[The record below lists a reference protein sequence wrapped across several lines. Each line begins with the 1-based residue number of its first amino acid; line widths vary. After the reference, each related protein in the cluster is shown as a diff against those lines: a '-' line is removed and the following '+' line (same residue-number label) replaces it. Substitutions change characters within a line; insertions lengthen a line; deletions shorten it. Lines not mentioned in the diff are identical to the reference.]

1 MNSEL
6 EILLVTAAS
15 IGFIHTI
22 IGPDHYIPFIM
33 LAKASKWSRSKTILI
48 TVISGMGHVLSSVVI
63 GLVGIAFGIA
73 LSKLNMF
80 ESFRGNIA
88 GYMLIAFGLIYTLY
102 GIRKA
107 IRDKPHSHSH
117 IHYDGN
123 LHAHDHS
130 HDTHEHFHTHEE
142 KDTSKIKFW
151 TIFAIFVFGPCEPLI
166 PIIMYPA
173 AKSSILGMIL
183 VTVVFGIVTIGTMLT
198 IVMLSLKGINMLPFG
213 KLEKYMDAIA
223 GVVILISGISIQI
236 FSL

>member
-6 EILLVTAAS
+6 GILLVTAAS

-22 IGPDHYIPFIM
+22 IGPDHYLPFIM
-33 LAKASKWSRSKTILI
+33 LAKASKWSRSKTIII

-63 GLVGIAFGIA
+63 GLIGIAFGIA
-73 LSKLNMF
+73 LSKLEMF

-88 GYMLIAFGLIYTLY
+88 AYMLIAFGLIYTLY

-107 IRDKPHSHSH
+107 IRGKPHIHSH
-117 IHYDGN
+117 VHYDGD
-123 LHAHDHS
+123 LHTHDHS
-130 HDTHEHFHTHEE
+130 HNSHEHFHPHEE
-142 KDTSKIKFW
+142 RDASKIKFW
-151 TIFAIFVFGPCEPLI
+151 TIFAIFVLGPCEPLI
-166 PIIMYPA
+166 PILMYPA

-198 IVMLSLKGINMLPFG
+198 VVMLSLKGINMLPLA

-223 GVVILISGISIQI
+223 GVVILLSGLSIQI

>member
-6 EILLVTAAS
+6 GILLVTAAS

-22 IGPDHYIPFIM
+22 IGPDHYLPFIM
-33 LAKASKWSRSKTILI
+33 LAKASKWSRSKTIII

-63 GLVGIAFGIA
+63 GLIGIAFGIA
-73 LSKLNMF
+73 LSKLEMF

-88 GYMLIAFGLIYTLY
+88 AYMLIAFGLIYTLY

-107 IRDKPHSHSH
+107 IRGKPHIHSYV
-117 IHYDGN
+117 HYDGD
-123 LHAHDHS
+123 LHTHDHS
-130 HDTHEHFHTHEE
+130 HNSHEHFHPHEE
-142 KDTSKIKFW
+142 RDASKIKFW
-151 TIFAIFVFGPCEPLI
+151 TIFAIFVLGPCEPLI
-166 PIIMYPA
+166 PILMYPA

-198 IVMLSLKGINMLPFG
+198 VVMLSLKGINMLPLA

-223 GVVILISGISIQI
+223 GVVILLSGLSIQI

>member
-1 MNSEL
+1 MNSKL
-6 EILLVTAAS
+6 GILLVTAAS

-22 IGPDHYIPFIM
+22 IGPDHYLPFIM
-33 LAKASKWSRSKTILI
+33 LAKASKWSRSKTIII

-63 GLVGIAFGIA
+63 GLIGIAFGIA
-73 LSKLNMF
+73 LSKLEMF

-88 GYMLIAFGLIYTLY
+88 AYMLIAFGLIYTLY

-107 IRDKPHSHSH
+107 IRGKPHIHSH
-117 IHYDGN
+117 VHYDGD
-123 LHAHDHS
+123 LHTHDHS
-130 HDTHEHFHTHEE
+130 HNSHEHFHPHEE
-142 KDTSKIKFW
+142 RDASKIKFW
-151 TIFAIFVFGPCEPLI
+151 TIFAIFVLGPCEPLI
-166 PIIMYPA
+166 PILMYPA

-198 IVMLSLKGINMLPFG
+198 IVMLSLKGINMLPLG

-223 GVVILISGISIQI
+223 GVVILISGLSIQI

>member
-6 EILLVTAAS
+6 GILLVTAAS

-22 IGPDHYIPFIM
+22 IGPDHYLPFIM

-63 GLVGIAFGIA
+63 GLIGIAFGIA
-73 LSKLNMF
+73 LSKLEMF

-88 GYMLIAFGLIYTLY
+88 AYMLIAFGLIYTLY

-107 IRDKPHSHSH
+107 IRGKPHIHSH
-117 IHYDGN
+117 VHYDGD
-123 LHAHDHS
+123 LHTHDHS
-130 HDTHEHFHTHEE
+130 HNSHEHFHPHEE
-142 KDTSKIKFW
+142 RDASKIKFW
-151 TIFAIFVFGPCEPLI
+151 TIFAIFVLGPCEPLI
-166 PIIMYPA
+166 PILMYPA

-198 IVMLSLKGINMLPFG
+198 VVMLSLKGINMLPLA

-223 GVVILISGISIQI
+223 GVVILLSGLSIQI